1 MTQQRKRPLFREHA
15 LQQYMNRREND
26 ILPRIVSPPVFLI
39 AWILFGLVVICGLLA
54 CVERVPVFVHSSGVA
69 QVGEQKINA
78 QQSYVNVL
86 IFVPV
91 NNSAQVRTGV
101 PGRVKFSSSDQNFN
115 GTITNVD
122 RSVLSPVAIRKQYLL
137 ACNAVPDEPEPSIA
151 AHMRVVVPSD
161 MAAMNGV
168 LTQVQLQTGSQRLLD
183 VLPVVHSLR
192 GGS

>member
-15 LQQYMNRREND
+15 LQHYMNRREND

-39 AWILFGLVVICGLLA
+39 VWILFGLIVICGLLA

-69 QVGEQKINA
+69 QVGEQKINE

-86 IFVPV
+86 IFVPA

-101 PGRVKFSSSDQNFN
+101 HGRVQFSSSDQNFD
-115 GTITNVD
+115 GTITDVD
-122 RSVLSPVAIRKQYLL
+122 RSVLSPVAVRKQYLL
-137 ACNAVPDEPEPSIA
+137 TCNAEPDVTEPSVA
-151 AHMRVVVPSD
+151 AHMRVVVPSN
-161 MAAMNGV
+161 MTAINGV
-168 LTQVQLQTGSQRLLD
+168 LAQVQIQTGSQRLLD

-192 GGS
+192 GGI